1 MKITLIIVPL
11 LLLLQTGSAAEGTGS
26 EKKQSREEKAL
37 PDNILKLE
45 EAIKIALHANPSLKS
60 FESRWKASS
69 AAVPQA
75 GAWTDPVIR
84 FSLMNLP
91 STTYAFDEEPMTGK
105 QLTLMQ
111 RVPFPGKL
119 SAKKAAMGYESSARE
134 NEYLEL
140 SNKIISEVKQVYYD
154 LFYFYR
160 AVRITDNNRG
170 ILSSFVDIAQTKF
183 SVGRG
188 IQQDVLRAKVELSK
202 MDEKLVTFKRI
213 KMTLKTKL
221 NTLMD
226 RPAHTQINKI
236 EEILKTS
243 HDYSEESLLLKA
255 KKARPMLKAAS
266 DRISSKEE
274 MLKNARR
281 NYFPDFNIGVS
292 YTQREELSASGL
304 SGVDFLSASVGITIP
319 LYKGSK
325 QSKRVEEIRA
335 LQRMNEEMYSA
346 LLNEI
351 EFEIRDLLLRSEEKA
366 ELLDLFDNSII
377 PQAELSL
384 NSAIS
389 GYQVGKVDF
398 LTLLD
403 NEIILFN
410 YQLKRYRILVDHE
423 KILAIL
429 ETTVGEL
436 LF

>member
-26 EKKQSREEKAL
+26 EKKQRIEEKTL

-45 EAIKIALHANPSLKS
+45 EVIKTALEANPSLKS

-75 GAWTDPVIR
+75 GAWTDPVVR

-105 QLTLMQ
+105 QITLMQ

-134 NEYLEL
+134 NEYHEV
-140 SNKIISEVKQVYYD
+140 SNMIISEVKQAYYD

-160 AVRITDNNRG
+160 AVQITDNNRG

-202 MDEKLVTFKRI
+202 MDEKLVTFKRK
-213 KMTLKTKL
+213 KMTLKTRL

-226 RPAHTQINKI
+226 RPANTQIDKI

-243 HDYSEESLLLKA
+243 HDYSEESLLPKA
-255 KKARPMLKAAS
+255 KNSRPILKAAS
-266 DRISSKEE
+266 DRISNKQE

-281 NYFPDFNIGVS
+281 NYFPDFNMGVS
-292 YTQREELSASGL
+292 YTQREELSISGL
-304 SGVDFLSASVGITIP
+304 GGVDFLSASVGITIP
-319 LYKGSK
+319 LYTGSK
-325 QSKRVEEIRA
+325 QSKRVEEIKA
-335 LQRMNEEMYSA
+335 LQRMSEEKYLSV
-346 LLNEI
+346 LNEV
-351 EFEIRDLLLRSEEKA
+351 EFEIRDLLLRSKEKS
-366 ELLDLFDNSII
+366 ELLDLFDNLII
-377 PQAELSL
+377 PQAKLSL

-403 NEIILFN
+403 NEIVLFN
-410 YQLKRYRILVDHE
+410 YQLKRNRILVDHE
-423 KILAIL
+423 KILEIL
-429 ETTVGEL
+429 ESMVGEL

>member
-1 MKITLIIVPL
+1 
-11 LLLLQTGSAAEGTGS
+11 
-26 EKKQSREEKAL
+26 
-37 PDNILKLE
+37 
-45 EAIKIALHANPSLKS
+45 
-60 FESRWKASS
+60 
-69 AAVPQA
+69 
-75 GAWTDPVIR
+75 
-84 FSLMNLP
+84 
-91 STTYAFDEEPMTGK
+91 
-105 QLTLMQ
+105 MQ

-134 NEYLEL
+134 NEYHEV

-160 AVRITDNNRG
+160 AVEITDKNRR

-202 MDEKLVTFKRI
+202 MDEKLVTFKRK
-213 KMTLKTKL
+213 KMTLKTRL

-226 RPAHTQINKI
+226 RPANTPIDKI
-236 EEILKTS
+236 EKILKTS
-243 HDYSEESLLLKA
+243 HDYSEESLLPKA
-255 KKARPMLKAAS
+255 KNSRPILKAAS
-266 DRISSKEE
+266 DRISSKKE

-281 NYFPDFNIGVS
+281 NYFPDFNMGVS
-292 YTQREELSASGL
+292 YTQREELSTSGL
-304 SGVDFLSASVGITIP
+304 GGVDFLSASVGITIP
-319 LYKGSK
+319 LYTSSK
-325 QSKRVEEIRA
+325 QSKRVEEIKA
-335 LQRMNEEMYSA
+335 LQRMSEEKYLSV
-346 LLNEI
+346 LNEI
-351 EFEIRDLLLRSEEKA
+351 EFEIRDLLLRSKEKS
-366 ELLDLFDNSII
+366 ELLDLFDNLII

-403 NEIILFN
+403 SEIILFN
-410 YQLKRYRILVDHE
+410 YQLKRNRILVDHE

-429 ETTVGEL
+429 ESMVGEL